1 MPTLD
6 DVRHELDKDELDY
19 PALAK
24 KLGEGALPQLEEIVH
39 EDEPR
44 LASKAA
50 YLAGQISGPTSDRV
64 VALAAGS
71 RHDVV
76 RVSAAAA
83 IPLLPADQVT
93 GIATRLLGDPDSGVR
108 ARAAKSAVGLSDP
121 GSRSGCGRWRPTT
134 TSLMSATSLPDW
146 PGGCRGARRTAPA
159 GAPVG
164 E

>member
-6 DVRHELDKDELDY
+6 DVRHELDKDELNY

-121 GSRSGCGRWRPTT
+121 GIAKRLRA
-134 TSLMSATSLPDW
+134 MATDDDEPDVRDLAAGLARGM
-146 PGGCRGARRTAPA
+146 PGG
-159 GAPVG
+159 
-164 E
+164 